1 MKLRLNVLKNLFD
14 HIDERASFSRFY
26 SGYYSSKSFV
36 SVNQLLPILPK
47 SINTPVTVIHCA
59 KIIVK
64 STKNLDPSQVSI
76 ITADPLVY
84 ALGKHVQWLYP
95 HEFGNA
101 IWMMR
106 PLHIEMM
113 FLNINGTWL
122 DGTGW
127 SDLYEKLG
135 IDTSGRVCSFLKG
148 SHLKRS
154 RYPQQITLVSLA
166 KLAHQAYLETDCSY
180 YDDWKK
186 SVAESSNA
194 LFYWFHVI
202 ELQLN
207 LFLFIRSIRKENF
220 DLFVH
225 TVDIMLSWASPLDHI
240 NYVYWMSVFIC
251 DLKSLYGKDAY
262 NEFCKGHITV
272 EKSNRAFYGIGED
285 HSHERNNKIIK
296 ADGGAIGIFDHKEAL
311 LE

>member
-1 MKLRLNVLKNLFD
+1 MKLRLNILKNLFD

-64 STKNLDPSQVSI
+64 STKNLNPSQVSI

-122 DGTGW
+122 DVRW
-127 SDLYEKLG
+127 NW
-135 IDTSGRVCSFLKG
+135 
-148 SHLKRS
+148 
-154 RYPQQITLVSLA
+154 
-166 KLAHQAYLETDCSY
+166 LE
-180 YDDWKK
+180 
-186 SVAESSNA
+186 
-194 LFYWFHVI
+194 
-202 ELQLN
+202 
-207 LFLFIRSIRKENF
+207 
-220 DLFVH
+220 
-225 TVDIMLSWASPLDHI
+225 
-240 NYVYWMSVFIC
+240 
-251 DLKSLYGKDAY
+251 
-262 NEFCKGHITV
+262 
-272 EKSNRAFYGIGED
+272 
-285 HSHERNNKIIK
+285 
-296 ADGGAIGIFDHKEAL
+296 
-311 LE
+311 

>member
-1 MKLRLNVLKNLFD
+1 M
-14 HIDERASFSRFY
+14 
-26 SGYYSSKSFV
+26 
-36 SVNQLLPILPK
+36 
-47 SINTPVTVIHCA
+47 VIP
-59 KIIVK
+59 
-64 STKNLDPSQVSI
+64 T
-76 ITADPLVY
+76 
-84 ALGKHVQWLYP
+84 
-95 HEFGNA
+95 EFGNV

-113 FLNINGTWL
+113 FLNIIGTWL

-194 LFYWFHVI
+194 VFYWFHVI

-225 TVDIMLSWASPLDHI
+225 TVDIMLSWAFPLDHI
-240 NYVYWMSVFIC
+240 NYAHWMSVFIC

-296 ADGGAIGIFDHKEAL
+296 ADGGAIGIFDQKEPL